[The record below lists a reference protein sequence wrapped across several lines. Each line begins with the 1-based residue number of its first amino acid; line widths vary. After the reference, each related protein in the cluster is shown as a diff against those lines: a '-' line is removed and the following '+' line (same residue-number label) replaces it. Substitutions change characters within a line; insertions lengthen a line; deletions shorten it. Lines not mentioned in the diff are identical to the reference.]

1 MTLEPRAGRDGG
13 GERSNGNSRAATGSR
28 GPASRGLFLGPTAQR
43 ISRKRERWT
52 RSICKLT
59 IESNLVNVSGEVND
73 GTKVCRRGN
82 EERNQ
87 TQAIKASFQVI
98 LLQREKV
105 REKVAHRKFCFVFA
119 FLF

>member
-1 MTLEPRAGRDGG
+1 MEEENAAMGTG
-13 GERSNGNSRAATGSR
+13 RAATRGR
-28 GPASRGLFLGPTAQR
+28 GPASRGLFLGPSSQR
-43 ISRKRERWT
+43 ISRKREMDYVK

-87 TQAIKASFQVI
+87 TQAIKAIFSSHFTA
-98 LLQREKV
+98 KG
-105 REKVAHRKFCFVFA
+105 KG
-119 FLF
+119 